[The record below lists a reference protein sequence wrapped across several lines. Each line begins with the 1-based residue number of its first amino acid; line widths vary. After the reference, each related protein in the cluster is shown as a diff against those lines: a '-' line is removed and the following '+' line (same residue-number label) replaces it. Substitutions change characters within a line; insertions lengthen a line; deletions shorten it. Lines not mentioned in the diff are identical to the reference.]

1 MRDHLSNAL
10 MELCADRPLPEI
22 TASDVIARA
31 DVARQTFYNHF
42 SDIDDLICYTATR
55 ALYSSKQP
63 IYSKDNLRVTYEY
76 AREHKPFFT
85 QLKLHTGPNSFR
97 VAGLRWLEER
107 SFTTLFVPG
116 NHENYDRLTG
126 CHDEKLLASWFY
138 AGMPEEEK
146 DRLRKGYPR
155 IAWNGG
161 YVRQLRPSVLMLERG
176 EIFTLG
182 EKTCFAFG
190 GARSHDI
197 SDGILDP
204 AAYPDHDAFI
214 RVYRS
219 MTGKMFRVRGVS
231 WWEAEMPTASEMDY
245 GRENL
250 KAFMGTHDRLDFVF
264 THDAPS
270 SDRILLGYS
279 GSDPLCQYLESLR
292 DIMKYSCW
300 FYGHLHDNRRIMDN
314 HYLLYEQILQIA

>member
-107 SFTTLFVPG
+107 SFELFAGPDLP
-116 NHENYDRLTG
+116 EIEREYRRLRMHIYFVGETDAVLEWFAG
-126 CHDEKLLASWFY
+126 GMETPPLETFLDAVWDSAPAFMKLASETTPSSY
-138 AGMPEEEK
+138 A
-146 DRLRKGYPR
+146 DYPR
-155 IAWNGG
+155 
-161 YVRQLRPSVLMLERG
+161 
-176 EIFTLG
+176 
-182 EKTCFAFG
+182 
-190 GARSHDI
+190 
-197 SDGILDP
+197 
-204 AAYPDHDAFI
+204 
-214 RVYRS
+214 
-219 MTGKMFRVRGVS
+219 
-231 WWEAEMPTASEMDY
+231 
-245 GRENL
+245 
-250 KAFMGTHDRLDFVF
+250 
-264 THDAPS
+264 
-270 SDRILLGYS
+270 
-279 GSDPLCQYLESLR
+279 
-292 DIMKYSCW
+292 
-300 FYGHLHDNRRIMDN
+300 
-314 HYLLYEQILQIA
+314 